1 MIIQDYYAPGS
12 LSTAQF
18 QIRVTF
24 TNNTQA
30 TIQPQL
36 TLLMMYSGILSTSN
50 GSSSAYTSGILTKE
64 NVLSSMAVPHPI
76 TTEKLQ
82 RYIGGGLMSS
92 MKALARSALP
102 VVARDLA
109 PGVEKL
115 GQDVVSKL
123 ARKMRQA

>member
-1 MIIQDYYAPGS
+1 
-12 LSTAQF
+12 
-18 QIRVTF
+18 
-24 TNNTQA
+24 
-30 TIQPQL
+30 
-36 TLLMMYSGILSTSN
+36 MMYSGILSTSN

-64 NVLSSMAVPHPI
+64 SVLAAMAVPHPI

-123 ARKMRQA
+123 ARKMRQAWS